1 MENSRTTPGSG
12 TKKPIILYCTSIVL
26 VLLVAS
32 IIFVHDIFQY
42 NTGVITAISLVKSG
56 HDTLE
61 LRLTYFLPMGG
72 YSVREVPQDEGEYIG
87 DGMIDYDGSLG
98 KYRIIV
104 EFGDMEPHISFGLRR
119 AKDGSFLLNNSVIPL
134 KAKIAH
140 PGDHGFVL
148 YIGSDTPL
156 HVEET
161 GPIRLDGFCGVIC
174 IPIQVGDTQP

>member
-12 TKKPIILYCTSIVL
+12 TKKRIILCCTAVAL
-26 VLLVAS
+26 VLLIAS
-32 IIFVHDIFQY
+32 IVFVYDIFQY
-42 NTGVITAISLVKSG
+42 NTGVITAISPVQLG
-56 HDTLE
+56 HDTLD

-72 YSVREVPQDEGEYIG
+72 YSVREVSQDEGEYIG

-119 AKDGSFLLNNSVIPL
+119 AKDGSFLLNNSVLPL

>member
-1 MENSRTTPGSG
+1 MESSRTTPVSG
-12 TKKPIILYCTSIVL
+12 TKKRIILCCTAVAL

-32 IIFVHDIFQY
+32 IVFVYDIFQY
-42 NTGVITAISLVKSG
+42 NTGVITAISPVQLG
-56 HDTLE
+56 HDTLD

-72 YSVREVPQDEGEYIG
+72 YSGREVPQDEGEYAA
-87 DGMIDYDGSLG
+87 DTTIDYDGSLG

-119 AKDGSFLLNNSVIPL
+119 AKDGSFLLNNSVLPL